1 MKSFRFISIYIGVVV
16 YKNKK
21 ISPAMQETQVQ
32 SQVWEDALKEE
43 LATHSSIV
51 AWKSPWT
58 EEPKST
64 GLQKV

>member
-1 MKSFRFISIYIGVVV
+1 MKSFSFISIYIGIVV

-21 ISPAMQETQVQ
+21 ILPAMQETQVQ
-32 SQVWEDALKEE
+32 SQVWEDALEEE
-43 LATHSSIV
+43 LATRSSIV

-58 EEPKST
+58 EEPKSM